1 MDYQLLTW
9 DTEFFEIK
17 TGRIIPTSLQ
27 ENQLASIL
35 EKMHQKGFQLA
46 YWASDHQYAYDFQS
60 YSGILVDK
68 KTTYEISLQNINLD
82 SMSLP
87 KTEPYSSS
95 LPFSQLEK
103 LAVQSGAFSRFAL
116 DNRFPHEKF
125 IALYKT
131 WIQKSVSGE
140 IANEVLV
147 IRQNNNIAGM
157 VTLSIKNEVGDIG
170 LIAVDE
176 KFRGKKLGQQL
187 VYDSQRWF
195 IQHGCHTA
203 HVVTQ
208 GDNLPACNLYEKCR
222 YQKIKIEFYYHFWL
236 L

>member
-9 DTEFFEIK
+9 DTEFFETK

-35 EKMHQKGFQLA
+35 AEMRQKGFQLV
-46 YWASDHQYAYDFQS
+46 YWASDLQYAYDFQP

-68 KTTYEISLQNINLD
+68 KTTFEINLDNINLD
-82 SMSLP
+82 NIPLP

-125 IALYKT
+125 TALYKT
-131 WIQKSVSGE
+131 WIRKSVSGE
-140 IANEVLV
+140 MANEVLV
-147 IRQNNNIAGM
+147 IRQHDHIAGM
-157 VTLSIKNEVGDIG
+157 VTLSNKNGIGDIG
-170 LIAVDE
+170 LIAVDK
-176 KFRGKKLGQQL
+176 KFRGRKFGQQL
-187 VYDSQRWF
+187 IWDAQRWF
-195 IQHGCHTA
+195 ILHGCHTA
-203 HVVTQ
+203 QVVTQ
-208 GDNLPACNLYEKCR
+208 GDNLPACRLYEKCG
-222 YQKIKIEFYYHFWL
+222 YHDIKIEFYYHFWL
-236 L
+236 

>member
-9 DTEFFEIK
+9 DTDFFRIR

-27 ENQLASIL
+27 KNQLASIL
-35 EKMHQKGFQLA
+35 TEMRQKGFQLV
-46 YWASDHQYAYDFQS
+46 YWASEHQYTYDFKS
-60 YSGILVDK
+60 YPGQLVDK
-68 KTTYEISLQNINLD
+68 KTSFEVNLRNINLD
-82 SMSLP
+82 SIPLP
-87 KTEPYSSS
+87 KAEPYSSPM
-95 LPFSQLEK
+95 PFSQLEK
-103 LAVQSGAFSRFAL
+103 LAIQSGFFSRFAL

-125 IALYKT
+125 TALYKT
-131 WIQKSVSGE
+131 WIRRSVSGE

-147 IRQNNNIAGM
+147 IRQHNHIAGM
-157 VTLSIKNEVGDIG
+157 VTLSNKNGVGDIG

-176 KFRGKKLGQQL
+176 EFRGRKFGQQL
-187 VYDSQRWF
+187 VLDAQRWF

-208 GDNLPACNLYEKCR
+208 GDNLPACRLYKKCG

-236 L
+236 

>member
-95 LPFSQLEK
+95 LPFSELEK

>member
-17 TGRIIPTSLQ
+17 TGRIISTSLQ

-35 EKMHQKGFQLA
+35 VKMRQEGFQLA

-68 KTTYEISLQNINLD
+68 KTTYEINLQNINLD
-82 SMSLP
+82 SMPLP

-176 KFRGKKLGQQL
+176 EFRGKKIGQQL

-208 GDNLPACNLYEKCR
+208 GDNLPACSLYEKCG